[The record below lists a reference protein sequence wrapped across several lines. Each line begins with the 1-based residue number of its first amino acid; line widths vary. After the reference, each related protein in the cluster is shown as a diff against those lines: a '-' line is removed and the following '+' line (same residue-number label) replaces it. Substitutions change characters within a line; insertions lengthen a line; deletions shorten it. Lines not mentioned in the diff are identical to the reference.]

1 MENKGG
7 SEEVKKKIIMQGLTK
22 DFGGSCQTNVSG
34 LRTGFII
41 AILPSQ
47 NDKIALL
54 E

>member
-7 SEEVKKKIIMQGLTK
+7 SEEVKKKVIMRGLTM

-34 LRTGFII
+34 LRTGLII
-41 AILPSQ
+41 DILPSQ
-47 NDKIALL
+47 